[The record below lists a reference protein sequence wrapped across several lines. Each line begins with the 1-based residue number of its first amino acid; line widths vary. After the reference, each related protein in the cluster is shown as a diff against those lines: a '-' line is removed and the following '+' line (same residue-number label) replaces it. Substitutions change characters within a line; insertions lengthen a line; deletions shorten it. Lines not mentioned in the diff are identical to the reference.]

1 MTNQQQLTDEQIKM
15 LEKQQHIRSLNNARS
30 KNYYQR
36 HRPDILKK
44 NKLKREQE
52 KKQLDEIAAQLAIS
66 TIEDNEPEPQPQPD
80 YDDIPTDD
88 FNDLTNEVITYQT
101 KVKDYTKDDLVK
113 LIKNDNT
120 IQKKQTRDTYVT
132 GIRRVFKIT
141 KCTGFKACLNSYKKM
156 IKLIENSNYA
166 INTIKGTIQSIAFVA
181 TKYNILHN
189 LFTKKKADDLQKAFV
204 DAFEKYK
211 DKSII
216 ENENKQANIKYP
228 SFTEYLNKLKKIVP
242 TNSKE
247 WLLTKLYQNFTVRDD
262 YKELK
267 IIEKINDDNNE
278 DNFLLYNKKIML
290 FIMNK
295 FKTNGKYKRIEFT
308 VTGELKKL
316 LNDWISIKNKKY
328 GDYLFEKS
336 SLSKFMGDVNKKL
349 GYNDLGGVGIF
360 RHMRVSEVNP
370 NEPFEVRKKLADQM
384 GHSLLTQK
392 TYRRN
397 LNVI

>member
-1 MTNQQQLTDEQIKM
+1 MTNQQQLTDEQKDL

-36 HRPDILKK
+36 HRPEILEKE
-44 NKLKREQE
+44 KLKRQNT
-52 KKQLDEIAAQLAIS
+52 KKKLEEIAAQMAITS
-66 TIEDNEPEPQPQPD
+66 IDDTELELD

-88 FNDLTNEVITYQT
+88 FNDLNNEVITPVQS

-113 LIKNDNT
+113 LIKDDNT

-166 INTIKGTIQSIAFVA
+166 INTIKGTVQSIAFVA

-189 LFTKKKADDLQKAFV
+189 LFPKKKADDLQKAFV
-204 DAFEKYK
+204 DSFEKYK
-211 DKSII
+211 DKSIT

-242 TNSKE
+242 TDSKE
-247 WLLTKLYQNFTVRDD
+247 FLLAKLYQMFTVRDD
-262 YKELK
+262 YKAVK
-267 IIEKINDDNNE
+267 IVEKLNDDNKE

-316 LNDWISIKNKKY
+316 LNDWIVNQNKKY
-328 GDYLFEKS
+328 GDYLFGKS

-349 GYNDLGGVGIF
+349 GYDDLGGVGIF

-384 GHSLLTQK
+384 AHSLLTQK

>member
-88 FNDLTNEVITYQT
+88 FNDLNNEVITHQT

>member
-1 MTNQQQLTDEQIKM
+1 MTNQQQLTDEQKDL

-36 HRPDILKK
+36 HRPEILEKE
-44 NKLKREQE
+44 KLKRQNT
-52 KKQLDEIAAQLAIS
+52 KKKLEEIAAQMAITS
-66 TIEDNEPEPQPQPD
+66 IDDTELELD

-88 FNDLTNEVITYQT
+88 FNDLNNEVITHQT

-113 LIKNDNT
+113 LIKDDNT

-166 INTIKGTIQSIAFVA
+166 INTIKGTVQSIAFVA

-189 LFTKKKADDLQKAFV
+189 LFPKKKADDLQKAFV
-204 DAFEKYK
+204 DSFEKYK
-211 DKSII
+211 DKSIT

-242 TNSKE
+242 TDSKE
-247 WLLTKLYQNFTVRDD
+247 WLLAKLYQMFTVRDD
-262 YKELK
+262 YKAVK
-267 IIEKINDDNNE
+267 IVEKLNDDNKE

-316 LNDWISIKNKKY
+316 LNDWIVNQNKKY
-328 GDYLFEKS
+328 GDYLFGKS

-349 GYNDLGGVGIF
+349 GYDDLGGVGIF

-384 GHSLLTQK
+384 AHSLLTQK